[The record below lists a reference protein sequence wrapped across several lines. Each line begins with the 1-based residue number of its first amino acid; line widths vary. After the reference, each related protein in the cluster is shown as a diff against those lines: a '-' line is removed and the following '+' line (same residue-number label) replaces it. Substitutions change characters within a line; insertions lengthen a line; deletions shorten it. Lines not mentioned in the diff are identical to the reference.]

1 MTLISQERA
10 ILFADVS
17 GSTRLYET
25 LGDKPAQK
33 AIEGCLEAL
42 TQVVATYR
50 GKVVKTIG
58 DEIMV
63 VFPRAEDASSAAGE
77 MQQRVMQL
85 PSPAA
90 GVKMRIRVGFHYG
103 PVLEDKNDFFG
114 DAVNVAAR
122 LAGLAKAG
130 QVLTSSATVEA
141 LSAWQ
146 RRNFRG
152 LADVAVKGKQES
164 LDLFELMWE
173 DTDEATQVVGLRTV
187 SRPVSALRLEF
198 NGATL
203 AFPPGA
209 SQMAIGRDQ
218 AGDVVLTGK
227 NASRRHAHIERRRD
241 QYFLVDESTNGT
253 SVTFDGDQE
262 LLLRRDQVLL
272 RGTGTLSFG
281 ASASDADAEI
291 MRFALSA

>member
-122 LAGLAKAG
+122 IEGLTKDLGRKILVTGAVAERLG
-130 QVLTSSATVEA
+130 E
-141 LSAWQ
+141 
-146 RRNFRG
+146 RFRFEPLG
-152 LADVAVKGKQES
+152 THEVKGHS
-164 LDLFELMWE
+164 PV
-173 DTDEATQVVGLRTV
+173 QVWGIRTAQ
-187 SRPVSALRLEF
+187 P
-198 NGATL
+198 
-203 AFPPGA
+203 
-209 SQMAIGRDQ
+209 
-218 AGDVVLTGK
+218 
-227 NASRRHAHIERRRD
+227 
-241 QYFLVDESTNGT
+241 
-253 SVTFDGDQE
+253 
-262 LLLRRDQVLL
+262 
-272 RGTGTLSFG
+272 
-281 ASASDADAEI
+281 
-291 MRFALSA
+291 